1 MALLQSRCFSL
12 LKTPMITPPRTLA
25 QLLERV
31 NAIAG
36 MTLGELALAHGFK
49 TPEHLQREKGWV
61 GQLLEYVLGANA
73 GSLPEPD
80 FIELGVELKTLPI
93 SNKGTPLE
101 TTFISVAPLTDV
113 TGLTF
118 AQSTVYKKLKHV
130 LWLPILAEREI
141 AVVDRVIGSGFLWQP
156 NPAQF
161 AQLQRDWE
169 ELIDMIA
176 LGKIEQ
182 VNGHFGEVL
191 QLRPKAAN
199 SRALTDAI
207 GKDGERIQ
215 TLPRGFY
222 LKTQFT
228 KQILAQQFA
237 P

>member
-1 MALLQSRCFSL
+1 
-12 LKTPMITPPRTLA
+12 MITPPKTLA

-36 MTLGELALAHGFK
+36 MTLGDLALSHGFK
-49 TPEHLQREKGWV
+49 TPEHLLREKGWV
-61 GQLLEYVLGANA
+61 GQLLEYVLGASA

-80 FIELGVELKTLPI
+80 FVELGIELKTLPI
-93 SNKGTPLE
+93 SNSGKPLE

-118 AQSTVYKKLKHV
+118 EQSTVYKKLKHV
-130 LWLPILAEREI
+130 LWLPILAERDI
-141 AVVDRVIGSGFLWQP
+141 APVDRVVGSGFLWQP
-156 NPAQF
+156 NESQF
-161 AQLQRDWE
+161 AQLKRDWE

-176 LGKIEQ
+176 LGQIEQ
-182 VNGHFGEVL
+182 VNGHYGEVL

-199 SRALTDAI
+199 SKALTEAI
-207 GKDGERIQ
+207 GKNGQRIQ

-222 LKTQFT
+222 LKTHFT
-228 KQILAQQFA
+228 GQILAQQFA

>member
-1 MALLQSRCFSL
+1 M
-12 LKTPMITPPRTLA
+12 TTPPKTLA
-25 QLLERV
+25 QLLDRV

-36 MTLGELALAHGFK
+36 MNLGDVALEHGFK
-49 TPEHLQREKGWV
+49 TPEHLLREKGWV
-61 GQLLEYVLGANA
+61 GQLLEHVLGASA

-80 FIELGVELKTLPI
+80 FMELGIELKTLPI
-93 SNKGTPLE
+93 SNNGTPLE

-118 AQSTVYKKLKHV
+118 EQSTVYKKLKHV
-130 LWLPILAEREI
+130 LWLPILAERDI
-141 AVVDRVIGSGFLWQP
+141 APVDRVIGSGFLWQP
-156 NPAQF
+156 NN
-161 AQLQRDWE
+161 AQLAQLKRDWE

-176 LGKIEQ
+176 LGQIEQ
-182 VNGHFGEVL
+182 VNGHYGEVL

-199 SRALTDAI
+199 SKVLTDAI
-207 GKDGERIQ
+207 GKNGERIQ

-228 KQILAQQFA
+228 RQILAQQFA